1 MQLSERAAKVLR
13 VIGYVAFFLVAL
25 LLCIRLTLP
34 TAQLREFVK
43 MQIAER
49 LGAESV
55 TIEDISING
64 LFPSGATV
72 ENLEVTLPPVKIKTP
87 DRGVDV
93 DSAPRVVTVEE
104 LSFDGSLLGA
114 ASGDIDFEFEG
125 KVQGGDITGGRV
137 SFKPGSPAKLSIE
150 SMSGI
155 ALGSESLFL
164 TLTGMDVIGTLSGKL
179 DVMVPAVERDG
190 KSTLAFEQMAATVE
204 LKMDEAK
211 MIGPVIDTVMN
222 REPIR
227 MGFTDVELGT
237 ITIRAQSEGQG
248 APATGTDAKA
258 APRRGLIN
266 FEEVSILGGDIE
278 VMAAPKGN
286 ISIPPGQPIKDGSI
300 SLQLAVKIADTW
312 FDKAEKD
319 RKDPTK
325 MTKPNSG
332 LRTMMT
338 LGPLKQHV
346 VDGQFGVSITG
357 PLAKPLVVP
366 SRPRTRVG
374 TTPGSGGG
382 RKLNVDQPEAEEEE
396 TEAPARPTR
405 AQRTVGSTRS
415 GADSAPVKPVADPV
429 IRPALGGGRPMSA
442 SPMGRP
448 RPVIPTDPEPGEG
461 GDAKVEPVPTPE
473 PMPTVEEPLPVVPGE
488 AIDHGGGRGGEDHPA
503 PE

>member
-1 MQLSERAAKVLR
+1 MQLSERAKKVLR

-25 LLCIRLTLP
+25 VLCIRLTLP
-34 TAQLREFVK
+34 TGQLREFVK

-72 ENLEVTLPPVKIKTP
+72 ENLEVTLPSIKIKTP
-87 DRGVDV
+87 DRGVDI

-137 SFKPGSPAKLSIE
+137 SYKAGSPAKLSIE

-164 TLTGMDVIGTLSGKL
+164 SLTGMDVIGTLSGKL
-179 DVMVPAVERDG
+179 DVSVPAVERDG
-190 KSTLAFEQMAATVE
+190 KSTLAYEQMAATVE
-204 LKMDEAK
+204 LKMDEAR

-222 REPIR
+222 REPVR
-227 MGFTDVELGT
+227 MGFTDVNLGT

-248 APATGTDAKA
+248 APATGADTKA

-286 ISIPPGQPIKDGSI
+286 IAIPAGQPLKDGNI
-300 SLQLAVKIADTW
+300 TLHLAVKINDSW
-312 FDKAEKD
+312 FDTAEKD

-357 PLAKPLVVP
+357 PIAKPQVVP

-374 TTPGSGGG
+374 TTPGSGG
-382 RKLNVDQPEAEEEE
+382 RKLNVDQPEEEEE
-396 TEAPARPTR
+396 TEAPVKPSR
-405 AQRTVGSTRS
+405 ATRTVGSARS
-415 GADSAPVKPVADPV
+415 ATSDAPVKPMADPV
-429 IRPALGGGRPMSA
+429 VRPALGGGRPVTA

-448 RPVIPTDPEPGEG
+448 RPVIPTDGEAGVDNTG
-461 GDAKVEPVPTPE
+461 GDTKVEPTPA
-473 PMPTVEEPLPVVPGE
+473 VEEPLPEVPGE
-488 AIDHGGGRGGEDHPA
+488 PIEPGGEPGVEDPPL